1 MIDEKEL
8 SRLIDKISLSDE
20 IKLTDIPDLDL
31 YIGQVQDFL
40 TNKLSHLKR
49 SEKDKILT
57 TTMINN
63 YTKDQLL
70 MKPTKSKQYTK
81 QHIIL
86 MILLYYLKQILSLDD
101 IKRIFEVIL
110 KDMSTTDDDVI
121 RLEDIYSVFV
131 DLRNDELNNFSD
143 AISKNLSAVQDK
155 IKNINIQNSANE
167 AKDREMAEWFLL
179 VITLVAQAHAHKR
192 LAEIIID
199 TYLTDNKEIPKK

>member
-1 MIDEKEL
+1 MINESEL
-8 SRLIDKISLSDE
+8 IQLINKISVTDE
-20 IKLTDIPDLDL
+20 IKLTDIPDLNL

-40 TNKLSHLKR
+40 TNKLGHLKR
-49 SEKDKILT
+49 ADKDKILT

-131 DLRNDELNNFSD
+131 ELRNDELKNFND
-143 AISKNLSAVQDK
+143 AISKNLTAVQEK
-155 IKNINIQNSANE
+155 IKNINIAKSDNE
-167 AKDREMAEWFLL
+167 DKDLEMAEWFLL
-179 VITLVAQAHAHKR
+179 VITLVAQADAHKR
-192 LAEIIID
+192 LAETIID
-199 TYLTDNKEIPKK
+199 TYLKDNT

>member
-8 SRLIDKISLSDE
+8 SQLINKISFTDE
-20 IKLTDIPDLDL
+20 IKLSDIPDIDL
-31 YIGQVQDFL
+31 YIKQVEEFL
-40 TNKLSHLKR
+40 TGKLSHLKR
-49 SEKDKILT
+49 SDKDKILT
-57 TTMINN
+57 STMINN

-86 MILLYYLKQILSLDD
+86 MILLYYLKQILSLED
-101 IKRIFEVIL
+101 IKRMFEIIL

-121 RLEDIYSVFV
+121 SLEDIYSVFV
-131 DLRNDELNNFSD
+131 ELQNDKLDNFSD
-143 AISKNLSAVQDK
+143 VISKNLSAVREK
-155 IKNINIQNSANE
+155 IMNINIQNSE
-167 AKDREMAEWFLL
+167 DEKKDREMAEWFLL

-199 TYLTDNKEIPKK
+199 KHFKNK